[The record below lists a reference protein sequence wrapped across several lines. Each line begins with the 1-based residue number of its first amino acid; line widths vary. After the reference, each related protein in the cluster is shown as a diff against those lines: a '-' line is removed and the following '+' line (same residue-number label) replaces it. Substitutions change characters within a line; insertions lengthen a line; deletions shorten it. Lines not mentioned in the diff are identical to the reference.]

1 MDGYGYQWRMRAHHH
16 IARNSWSDNLQFRQT
31 WIRALRPI
39 GGIKERALY
48 RLANFL
54 RSGSGDSD
62 RSAQRL
68 QDTEM

>member
-1 MDGYGYQWRMRAHHH
+1 MRSDSYLTALRAHRH

-39 GGIKERALY
+39 AGIQERALY

-54 RSGSGDSD
+54 RPGSG
-62 RSAQRL
+62 R
-68 QDTEM
+68 